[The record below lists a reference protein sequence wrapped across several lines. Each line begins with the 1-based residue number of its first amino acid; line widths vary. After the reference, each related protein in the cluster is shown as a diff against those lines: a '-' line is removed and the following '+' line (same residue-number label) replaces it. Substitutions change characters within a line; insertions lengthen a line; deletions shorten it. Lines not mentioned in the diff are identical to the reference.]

1 MTMRIKL
8 FILGGATLLL
18 LSVALFFG
26 LSRGSR
32 AIETQPESRTLPK
45 IAQNATPADQQMA
58 IAQRLVES
66 EPKSPEG
73 YNQLGAAFLQ
83 KTRETG
89 DFGFIRRAEAAAER
103 SAAVAPDNYG
113 ALRLRAKLAA
123 ANHRFPEA
131 LKLAHL
137 AIEQSPRDL
146 DMYGIMTD
154 AQVELGN
161 YREAIE
167 SAEAMVKI
175 RPYAPSY
182 SRISYLRSLYG
193 DTAGAIAAM
202 RMAEQSA
209 GDPESLAWCAV
220 HLGDELMNAG
230 QRVEGECEYDRALY
244 AFPNYHFALAG
255 KARAR
260 IAAGDLNAAVE
271 FYRRAQERVPLPDVA
286 IALGNLYA
294 RLGRNDEAQKQYDFV
309 EFIERSGTAGAG
321 TYSRQIAVF
330 WADRGL
336 PGARQARPRDAV
348 SHSGACDQS
357 DV

>member
-146 DMYGIMTD
+146 DMYVIMTD

-209 GDPESLAWCAV
+209 GDPESLAW
-220 HLGDELMNAG
+220 
-230 QRVEGECEYDRALY
+230 
-244 AFPNYHFALAG
+244 
-255 KARAR
+255 
-260 IAAGDLNAAVE
+260 
-271 FYRRAQERVPLPDVA
+271 
-286 IALGNLYA
+286 
-294 RLGRNDEAQKQYDFV
+294 
-309 EFIERSGTAGAG
+309 
-321 TYSRQIAVF
+321 
-330 WADRGL
+330 
-336 PGARQARPRDAV
+336 
-348 SHSGACDQS
+348 
-357 DV
+357 